1 MKEAMVVFAHG
12 ARDPAWAEPLER
24 ICAAVRR
31 KRPGLRVDLAFLELM
46 APLIND
52 ALETLVEEGFDRI
65 TIVPAFM
72 APGGHLRKDLP
83 ERVAAARVRHPG
95 LEIHIAA
102 AIGQSD
108 AVIAAIAD
116 YAVTA
121 LDRV

>member
-24 ICAAVRR
+24 ICAAVRS

-46 APLIND
+46 VPLIND
-52 ALETLVEEGFDRI
+52 ALEALVAEGFDKI

-83 ERVAAARVRHPG
+83 ERVAAVKARHPG
-95 LEIHIAA
+95 LEVTIAA

-108 AVIAAIAD
+108 AVITAIAD

-121 LDRV
+121 LDTA

>member
-52 ALETLVEEGFDRI
+52 ALEGLVEEGFDTI

-83 ERVAAARVRHPG
+83 ERVAAARARHPG
-95 LEIHIAA
+95 VEINIAA

-121 LDRV
+121 LETV